1 MKAKTFLGLFIE
13 EAAGPTPAAPRSNS
27 TQTLTNTREGRDQ
40 HESVQ
45 ASAALLTATRT
56 ATREQPDAAAVTTS
70 SVKTMTKAKEEPE
83 QDRVSRGFDIFP
95 PIP

>member
-1 MKAKTFLGLFIE
+1 MKAKIFLGLFIE
-13 EAAGPTPAAPRSNS
+13 DAGKPTSATHRSNG

-45 ASAALLTATRT
+45 ASSSLLTATRT

-83 QDRVSRGFDIFP
+83 QDRSSPGFDIFP
-95 PIP
+95 PVR